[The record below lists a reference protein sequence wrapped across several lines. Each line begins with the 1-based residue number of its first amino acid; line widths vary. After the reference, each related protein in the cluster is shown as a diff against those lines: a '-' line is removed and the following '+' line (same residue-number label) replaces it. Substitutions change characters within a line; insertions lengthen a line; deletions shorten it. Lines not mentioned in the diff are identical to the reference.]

1 MTGLLRNNFYGVIS
15 NVKLFLVLDMALY
28 VVLVISG
35 NDSLMTILS
44 IITAP
49 SLSLLAISGLRKE
62 NSSKWGKYK
71 LTMPVTRTEII
82 KSQFI
87 MHLVWTGLG
96 IVGTAVFMSLT
107 VLIHGNLYF
116 AYGLR
121 DAATLVMCGG
131 VLSIL
136 VGATSYPLLYFLGTE
151 RTEAIL
157 IASVIASIAIVFGLT
172 MGINSFLGTGNVTNF
187 EYYMSVVIILVISSI
202 LYVISYFVT
211 IAIFK
216 TEEY

>member
-1 MTGLLRNNFYGVIS
+1 MKGLLRNNFYGAIS
-15 NVKLFLVLDMALY
+15 NVKLILVFDMALY
-28 VVLVISG
+28 AILLVSG
-35 NDSLMTILS
+35 NDLLMTILS

-71 LTMPVTRTEII
+71 LTLPVTRREII

-87 MHLVWTGLG
+87 MHFFWTGLG
-96 IVGTAVFMSLT
+96 ASGAAAFMLLT

-121 DAATLVMCGG
+121 DAATLILCGG

-136 VGATSYPLLYFLGTE
+136 IGATSYPLLYLCGTE
-151 RTEAIL
+151 RIEAIL
-157 IASVIASIAIVFGLT
+157 IVGVTVSIAIVLALT
-172 MGINSFLGTGNVTNF
+172 MGINAFLGPGNVTNV
-187 EYYMSVVIILVISSI
+187 EYYMSVTIILAISFV
-202 LYVISYFVT
+202 LYAVSYFAT
-211 IAIFK
+211 IAIFEK
-216 TEEY
+216 KAY